1 MTGPEG
7 ETGMARVEPFVEP
20 VLVAGAGAVGS
31 VIGGLLA
38 ARGWPVTLVGRP
50 DHLDAIRRDGLRV
63 EGLFG
68 EHHVRGLECA
78 TNVLA
83 LRGTFRIILL
93 TVKAWD
99 TAAMAFAV
107 EKRLAPDGHLLS
119 LQNGLDN
126 LERTAAIVGHRRV
139 LGGRVIFGAEI
150 VEPGRVRVTVQAA
163 PVLIGSPDPDDGTRV
178 AAAGRW
184 AAALADA
191 GVPARST
198 PAIVAELWAKAL
210 YNAAL
215 NPMGALLGVPYGHL
229 PTDRDA
235 RAVMDDVL
243 EEAFA
248 VARAAGVGLP
258 WPDAEGY
265 RRLFY
270 GELVPSTAGHRSSM
284 LQDLERGRPT
294 EIDAINGHLVREGR
308 RHGVATPVNAT
319 LAGVIRARVRL
330 ERDHVLPPLALT
342 RSTLEDMLAHA
353 RETGAEECC
362 GAVVTRDAGERVIRF
377 VNVQNELHAREP
389 DTYTRT
395 AESAYTP
402 RADAYELLDAAER
415 DGEQLAVLYHSHPKS
430 GSYFSG
436 EDWARAMFGDE
447 PAYPDVTYVVV
458 SHAFV
463 PGEVRAFRWHEAANG
478 FVEVSLEVRE

>member
-1 MTGPEG
+1 MTGAEATAEVDRG
-7 ETGMARVEPFVEP
+7 EP

-50 DHLDAIRRDGLRV
+50 EHLEAVRRDGLRI

-68 EHHVRGLECA
+68 EHCVRDLDCV
-78 TNVLA
+78 TDVLA
-83 LRGTFRIILL
+83 LRGTFRVVLL
-93 TVKAWD
+93 TVKSWD
-99 TAAMAFAV
+99 TAAMTFAV
-107 EKRLAPDGHLLS
+107 EKRLASDGHVLS
-119 LQNGLDN
+119 LQNGLGN
-126 LERTAAIVGHRRV
+126 LERVAAIVGARRV
-139 LGGRVIFGAEI
+139 LGGRVIFGAELLA
-150 VEPGRVRVTVQAA
+150 PGRVRVTVEAA
-163 PVLIGSPDPDDGTRV
+163 PVLIGSPDPHDVARV
-178 AAAGRW
+178 AAAARW

-191 GVPARST
+191 GVPARGT

-229 PTDRDA
+229 PADRDA

-243 EEAFA
+243 HEAFA
-248 VARAAGVGLP
+248 VARAADVGLP
-258 WPDAEGY
+258 WPDADAYG
-265 RRLFY
+265 RRFY
-270 GELVPSTAGHRSSM
+270 GDLVPSTAGHRSSM

-294 EIDAINGHLVREGR
+294 EIDAINGYLVQQGE

-319 LAGVIRARVRL
+319 LARVMRARVRL
-330 ERDHVLPPLALT
+330 ERDRVMRPLALT
-342 RSTLEDMLAHA
+342 RPTLDAVLAHA

-362 GAVVTRDAGERVIRF
+362 GAVVTRDGRERVMRF

-389 DTYTRT
+389 ATYTRT

-415 DGEQLAVLYHSHPKS
+415 GGERLAVLYHSHPKS
-430 GSYFSG
+430 GSYFSA
-436 EDWARAMFGDE
+436 EDRARAMFGDE

-458 SHAFV
+458 SDAWV
-463 PGEVRAFRWHEAANG
+463 SGEARAFRWHEPAG
-478 FVEVSLEVRE
+478 RFVEVSLEVREP